1 MSTQHAAQFLP
12 HAAPMV
18 LLETVIEVT
27 AETARC
33 SVNVSKDSVL
43 APFLNVRGALPA
55 WYALELIAQTVGV
68 WSGWHGAQSG
78 EPPQVGMLL
87 GGRALKCSVPEF
99 AAGSELFISVS
110 MVLRDE
116 KLASFEGVI
125 CIKQEKDNLQV
136 AKGRLNTYQP
146 DKDELIKLT
155 QGKQE

>member
-1 MSTQHAAQFLP
+1 MSMLSAAHYLP
-12 HAAPMV
+12 HESPMV
-18 LLETVIEVT
+18 LLDKVLSVPE
-27 AETARC
+27 ETALC
-33 SVNVSKDSVL
+33 SVVVSENSVL

-68 WSGWHGAQSG
+68 WSGWHGAQSS

>member
-27 AETARC
+27 TETARC

-43 APFLNVRGALPA
+43 APFLNAQGALPA
-55 WYALELIAQTVGV
+55 WYALELIAQTIGV
-68 WSGWHGAQSG
+68 WSGWHGAHSG
-78 EPPQVGMLL
+78 ESPQLGMLL
-87 GGRALKCSVPEF
+87 GGRGLKCTVSEF
-99 AAGSELFISVS
+99 AAGSELVIDVS

-116 KLASFEGVI
+116 KIASFEGVI
-125 CIKQEKDNLQV
+125 SIKGEQDNLQV

-146 DKDELIKLT
+146 DKDEIIKLT
-155 QGKQE
+155 QGMQE